1 MKYYASHNK
10 QLSLDL
16 FRSSFEGLDK
26 SNRWV
31 SMGDLLPWPE
41 LEREYN
47 SRLNNLEKG
56 AGNKPARLILGA
68 MLVKHKLCLSD
79 IETIEL
85 IRENP
90 YMQYLCGLTEFTDK
104 PIFDPSLFVTIR
116 KRISEEELNEMTTR
130 LLLEQKRKQEEK
142 RGESGTND
150 GNNSQESPS
159 SVVQDSDDVEYTDSK
174 GQLHKGVL
182 KIDATCADA
191 EVRYPVDVDLVHD
204 GCKAI
209 DGIIS
214 KVCASLGISVIK
226 TCYKDARRFYL
237 ELVKRKKKGGKL
249 VRSVMSAM
257 LDYLHIDLR
266 RITELL
272 VNHDCRKED
281 CLQPHDVRLLT
292 AIYEMYGQ
300 QRKMFEDKTHVC
312 ANRIVS
318 IYQPHVRPII
328 RGKAKA
334 KTEFGAKIGASLYEG
349 YTFID
354 HHSWDAYNES
364 SDLSLHIN
372 KFKERFG
379 YLPATILADKIYMN
393 KENRKLL
400 KKLEIKTYC
409 KPLGRPPKNPP
420 SPEILAKMAKAVGER
435 NEVECSFGTGKRI
448 YRANNIRAK
457 LPETARCWTGMCYF
471 VKNVMKFLREL
482 CHALIEIWHMLLVQV
497 NCGGNVC
504 YPMVL
509 AKY

>member
-1 MKYYASHNK
+1 
-10 QLSLDL
+10 
-16 FRSSFEGLDK
+16 
-26 SNRWV
+26 
-31 SMGDLLPWPE
+31 
-41 LEREYN
+41 
-47 SRLNNLEKG
+47 
-56 AGNKPARLILGA
+56 
-68 MLVKHKLCLSD
+68 
-79 IETIEL
+79 
-85 IRENP
+85 
-90 YMQYLCGLTEFTDK
+90 
-104 PIFDPSLFVTIR
+104 
-116 KRISEEELNEMTTR
+116 
-130 LLLEQKRKQEEK
+130 
-142 RGESGTND
+142 
-150 GNNSQESPS
+150 
-159 SVVQDSDDVEYTDSK
+159 
-174 GQLHKGVL
+174 
-182 KIDATCADA
+182 
-191 EVRYPVDVDLVHD
+191 
-204 GCKAI
+204 
-209 DGIIS
+209 
-214 KVCASLGISVIK
+214 
-226 TCYKDARRFYL
+226 
-237 ELVKRKKKGGKL
+237 
-249 VRSVMSAM
+249 MSAM

-266 RITELL
+266 RITDLL

-364 SDLSLHIN
+364 SDLPLHIN

-420 SPEILAKMAKAVGER
+420 SPEIIAKMAKAVGER

-482 CHALIEIWHMLLVQV
+482 CHALIVIWHMLLAQV

>member
-68 MLVKHKLCLSD
+68 MLIKHKLCLSD

-142 RGESGTND
+142 RGET
-150 GNNSQESPS
+150 GNNEGNNNQESPS

-214 KVCASLGISVIK
+214 KVCASLGISGIK
-226 TCYKDARRFYL
+226 TCYNDARRFYL

-312 ANRIVS
+312 ANRMVS

-420 SPEILAKMAKAVGER
+420 SPDILAKMAKAVGER

-482 CHALIEIWHMLLVQV
+482 CHALFEIWHMLLVQV

>member
-68 MLVKHKLCLSD
+68 MLIKHKLCLSD

-90 YMQYLCGLTEFTDK
+90 YMQYLCGLTEFTEK

-142 RGESGTND
+142 CGET
-150 GNNSQESPS
+150 GNNEGNNNQESPS

-214 KVCASLGISVIK
+214 KVCASLGISGIK

-318 IYQPHVRPII
+318 IYQPHVRPIV

-379 YLPATILADKIYMN
+379 YLPATILADKIYKN

-409 KPLGRPPKNPP
+409 KPLGRPPKNQP
-420 SPEILAKMAKAVGER
+420 SPDILAKMAKAVGER

-482 CHALIEIWHMLLVQV
+482 CHALFEIWHMLLVQV